1 MDSKNIFI
9 SFSSKQQAKA
19 IEICNFIEA
28 NGLSCFISS
37 RDLIAGEEYA
47 KQLIDNISAS
57 DAVVLILTSDSNK
70 SPHVLRE
77 IEYAVSHNIPIV
89 VYVEEECTLS
99 KSMEY
104 FLMTHQWL
112 LPSSDQNDKLLE
124 SIDRVINTKTIEPHV
139 ANINK
144 KNDNKNDNKKVANT
158 PSGLMLIMGL
168 VVVLLVVIIILL
180 LGPAHSGSKT
190 PDSDKDYLA
199 STQDDSKNN
208 DKDSDN
214 KDSDDKDSKDNDSD
228 KDRTDNNIPSS
239 KDDYAIG
246 DTVVFGSY
254 NDEPIE
260 WRVLSVD
267 DEDEKMLI
275 VSKYILSMKVYDAA
289 ESGIYN
295 EYDGVDYWSHENYNV
310 DDEEILVNIRGNN
323 DWSKSNIRT
332 WLNSDAELVTYD
344 DQAPDRRAV
353 GANYYNNES
362 GFLYNFTKEER
373 EAIFPTQV
381 ISRSNAFSDKAHNG
395 QVRTTD
401 YVFLLSYEE
410 LGLLENAGISIY
422 TKPTEGCI
430 NNDKNKEGYASFT
443 STANMEEY
451 YWWLRD
457 NDGESI
463 SKAFI
468 VVTPYESGYNV
479 LTQNVGASDYGIRP
493 AMWVDTKSDCI
504 SLAN

>member
-19 IEICNFIEA
+19 IELCNFIEA

-144 KNDNKNDNKKVANT
+144 KNDNKNDNKKAANT

-190 PDSDKDYLA
+190 PDPDKDYLA

-208 DKDSDN
+208 DKDSD
-214 KDSDDKDSKDNDSD
+214 DKDS
-228 KDRTDNNIPSS
+228 RIM
-239 KDDYAIG
+239 I
-246 DTVVFGSY
+246 
-254 NDEPIE
+254 
-260 WRVLSVD
+260 
-267 DEDEKMLI
+267 LI
-275 VSKYILSMKVYDAA
+275 K
-289 ESGIYN
+289 
-295 EYDGVDYWSHENYNV
+295 
-310 DDEEILVNIRGNN
+310 
-323 DWSKSNIRT
+323 T
-332 WLNSDAELVTYD
+332 
-344 DQAPDRRAV
+344 APTIT
-353 GANYYNNES
+353 S
-362 GFLYNFTKEER
+362 
-373 EAIFPTQV
+373 QV
-381 ISRSNAFSDKAHNG
+381 QG
-395 QVRTTD
+395 
-401 YVFLLSYEE
+401 
-410 LGLLENAGISIY
+410 
-422 TKPTEGCI
+422 
-430 NNDKNKEGYASFT
+430 
-443 STANMEEY
+443 
-451 YWWLRD
+451 
-457 NDGESI
+457 
-463 SKAFI
+463 
-468 VVTPYESGYNV
+468 
-479 LTQNVGASDYGIRP
+479 
-493 AMWVDTKSDCI
+493 
-504 SLAN
+504 

>member
-57 DAVVLILTSDSNK
+57 DAVVLILSSDSNK

-144 KNDNKNDNKKVANT
+144 KNDNKNDNKKAANT

-168 VVVLLVVIIILL
+168 VVVLLVIIIILL
-180 LGPAHSGSKT
+180 LSPALSGSKT
-190 PDSDKDYLA
+190 PDPDKDYLA
-199 STQDDSKNN
+199 STQ
-208 DKDSDN
+208 
-214 KDSDDKDSKDNDSD
+214 
-228 KDRTDNNIPSS
+228 
-239 KDDYAIG
+239 DDYAIG

-254 NDEPIE
+254 NEEPIE
-260 WRVLSVD
+260 WRVLNVD

-410 LGLLENAGISIY
+410 LGLLKNAGISIY
-422 TKPTEGCI
+422 AKPTEGCI

>member
-144 KNDNKNDNKKVANT
+144 KNDNKNDNKKAANT

-180 LGPAHSGSKT
+180 LGPALSGSKT
-190 PDSDKDYLA
+190 PDPDKDYLA

-214 KDSDDKDSKDNDSD
+214 
-228 KDRTDNNIPSS
+228 

-401 YVFLLSYEE
+401 HVFLLSYEE

-422 TKPTEGCI
+422 AKPTEGCI

-463 SKAFI
+463 SKAFM

-504 SLAN
+504 SIIN

>member
-19 IEICNFIEA
+19 IELCNFIEA

-112 LPSSDQNDKLLE
+112 LPSSGQNDKLLE

-144 KNDNKNDNKKVANT
+144 KNDNKNDNKKAANT

-190 PDSDKDYLA
+190 PDPDKDYLA

-214 KDSDDKDSKDNDSD
+214 
-228 KDRTDNNIPSS
+228 

-401 YVFLLSYEE
+401 HVFLLSYEE

-422 TKPTEGCI
+422 AKPTEGCI

-463 SKAFI
+463 SKAFM

-504 SLAN
+504 SIIN

>member
-19 IEICNFIEA
+19 IELCNFIEA

-144 KNDNKNDNKKVANT
+144 KNDNKNDNKKAANT

-180 LGPAHSGSKT
+180 LGPALSGSKT
-190 PDSDKDYLA
+190 PDPDKDYLA

-214 KDSDDKDSKDNDSD
+214 
-228 KDRTDNNIPSS
+228 

-260 WRVLSVD
+260 WRVLNVD

-422 TKPTEGCI
+422 AKPTEGCI

-493 AMWVDTKSDCI
+493 AMWVDTESDCI

>member
-144 KNDNKNDNKKVANT
+144 KNDNKNDNKKAANT

-180 LGPAHSGSKT
+180 LGPALSGSKT
-190 PDSDKDYLA
+190 PDPDKDYLA
-199 STQDDSKNN
+199 STQDESKNN

-214 KDSDDKDSKDNDSD
+214 
-228 KDRTDNNIPSS
+228 

-332 WLNSDAELVTYD
+332 WLNSDAELVTYN

-410 LGLLENAGISIY
+410 LGFLENAGISIY

-463 SKAFI
+463 SKAFM

-504 SLAN
+504 SIIN